1 MKSLY
6 ESILSSTN
14 VGKAPLVRAW
24 LEEHDIK
31 NYTINTRGEIDID
44 GDVDLSYKN
53 IKEFPYFIQFGTI
66 KGNFDCKHNNLTSLK
81 GVPRE
86 VKETFDCSCN
96 DLTSLE
102 GAPEKVGRSF
112 DCAHNYITSL
122 EGAPDKIKGYFDCG
136 CNEIK
141 DLKGAPKVV
150 GGYFDCG
157 DNNLT
162 SLKGSPKVVGGNF
175 ICRNNTAR
183 FSEEDVNKVCKVESK
198 SIWV

>member
-1 MKSLY
+1 MKTLY

-14 VGKAPLVRAW
+14 TGKAPLVKAW

-31 NYTINTRGEIDID
+31 NYTINTRGDIDID
-44 GDVDLSYKN
+44 GDIKITYKN
-53 IKEFPYFIQFGTI
+53 IKEFPSFIQFGTT
-66 KGNFDCKHNNLTSLK
+66 KGNFDCKHKNLISLK
-81 GVPRE
+81 GAPRE
-86 VKETFDCSCN
+86 VKGTFDCSCN

-102 GAPEKVGRSF
+102 GAPEKVGGSF
-112 DCAHNYITSL
+112 DCAHNNLTSL

-141 DLKGAPKVV
+141 DLKGSPKVV
-150 GGYFDCG
+150 GGYFHCG

-175 ICRNNTAR
+175 ICRNNLVQ
-183 FSEEDVNKVCKVESK
+183 FSEDDVSKVCKVESK

>member
-1 MKSLY
+1 MKTLY

-14 VGKAPLVRAW
+14 TGKVSLVKAW
-24 LEEHDIK
+24 LEEYGIK
-31 NYTINTRGEIDID
+31 NYTINQQGEIDIN
-44 GDVDLSYKN
+44 GDIKLTYKN
-53 IKEFPYFIQFGTI
+53 IKEFPYFIQFGTV

-86 VKETFDCSCN
+86 VKGNFDCACN

-102 GAPEKVGRSF
+102 GAPAKVGGSF
-112 DCAHNYITSL
+112 DCAHNHLTSL
-122 EGAPDKIKGYFDCG
+122 DGAPEKIKGYFDCG
-136 CNEIK
+136 SNNIK

-162 SLKGSPKVVGGNF
+162 SLKGAPKEVGGNF
-175 ICRNNTAR
+175 FCQNNTAQ
-183 FSEEDVNKVCKVESK
+183 FSENDVRKVCKVK
-198 SIWV
+198 TSIWV

>member
-14 VGKAPLVRAW
+14 TGKAPLIRAW
-24 LEEHDIK
+24 LEEHGIK
-31 NYTINTRGEIDID
+31 NYTINTQGEIDIN
-44 GDVDLSYKN
+44 GDIKITYKN

-66 KGNFDCKHNNLTSLK
+66 KGNFDCKHNNLISLK
-81 GVPRE
+81 GAPRE
-86 VKETFDCSCN
+86 VKGTFDCACN

-102 GAPEKVGRSF
+102 GAPEKVGGSF

-150 GGYFDCG
+150 GGYFHCG

-175 ICRNNTAR
+175 ICRNNLVQ
-183 FSEEDVNKVCKVESK
+183 FSEEDVSKVCKVEN
-198 SIWV
+198 IWV

>member
-14 VGKAPLVRAW
+14 TGKAPLVRAW
-24 LEEHDIK
+24 LEEHGIK
-31 NYTINTRGEIDID
+31 NYTINTQGEIDIN
-44 GDVDLSYKN
+44 GDIKITYKN

-66 KGNFDCKHNNLTSLK
+66 KGNFDCKHNNLISLK
-81 GVPRE
+81 GAPRE
-86 VKETFDCSCN
+86 VKGTFDCACN

-102 GAPEKVGRSF
+102 WAPAKVGGSF

-150 GGYFDCG
+150 GGYFHCG

-175 ICRNNTAR
+175 ICRNNPVQ
-183 FSEEDVNKVCKVESK
+183 FSEDDVSKVCKVEN
-198 SIWV
+198 IWV

>member
-14 VGKAPLVRAW
+14 TGKAPLIRAW
-24 LEEHDIK
+24 LEEHGIK
-31 NYTINTRGEIDID
+31 NYTINTQGEIDIN
-44 GDVDLSYKN
+44 GDIKITYKN

-66 KGNFDCKHNNLTSLK
+66 KGNFDCKHNNLISLK
-81 GVPRE
+81 GAPRE
-86 VKETFDCSCN
+86 VKGTFDCACN

-102 GAPEKVGRSF
+102 WAPAKVGGSF

-150 GGYFDCG
+150 GGYFHCG

-175 ICRNNTAR
+175 ICRNNPVQ
-183 FSEEDVNKVCKVESK
+183 FSEDDVSKVCKVEN
-198 SIWV
+198 IWV

>member
-14 VGKAPLVRAW
+14 TGKVSLVRAW
-24 LEEHDIK
+24 LEDHGIK
-31 NYTINTRGEIDID
+31 NYTINSKGEIDID
-44 GDVDLSYKN
+44 EDVKLTYKN
-53 IKEFPYFIQFGTI
+53 IKEFPYFIQFGTV
-66 KGNFDCKHNNLTSLK
+66 KGNFDCKHNNLISLK

-86 VKETFDCSCN
+86 VKGNFDCSCN

-112 DCAHNYITSL
+112 DCAHNHLTSL
-122 EGAPDKIKGYFDCG
+122 DGAPDKIKGYFDCRS
-136 CNEIK
+136 NSIE

-157 DNNLT
+157 NNNLT
-162 SLKGSPKVVGGNF
+162 SLKGSPKAVGGNF
-175 ICRNNTAR
+175 FCNSNIAQ
-183 FSEEDVNKVCKVESK
+183 FSEADVRKLCKVK
-198 SIWV
+198 TSIWV

>member
-14 VGKAPLVRAW
+14 TGKAPLVRAW

-66 KGNFDCKHNNLTSLK
+66 KGNFNCKHNNLTSLK

-86 VKETFDCSCN
+86 VKGTFDCSCN
-96 DLTSLE
+96 DLISLE
-102 GAPEKVGRSF
+102 GAPAKVGGSF

-150 GGYFDCG
+150 GGYFHCG

-175 ICRNNTAR
+175 ICRNNPVQ
-183 FSEEDVNKVCKVESK
+183 FSEDDVSKVCKVEN
-198 SIWV
+198 IWV

>member
-14 VGKAPLVRAW
+14 TGKAPLVRAW
-24 LEEHDIK
+24 LEEHGIK
-31 NYTINTRGEIDID
+31 NYTINTRGEIDVD
-44 GDVDLSYKN
+44 GDIKITYKN
-53 IKEFPYFIQFGTI
+53 IKEFPSFIQFGTV

-86 VKETFDCSCN
+86 VKGDFDCACN

-112 DCAHNYITSL
+112 DCAHNHLTSL

-136 CNEIK
+136 SNNIE

-150 GGYFDCG
+150 SGYFSCN

-175 ICRNNTAR
+175 ICRNNIAQ
-183 FSEEDVNKVCKVESK
+183 FSEDDVKKVCKVEN
-198 SIWV
+198 IWV

>member
-14 VGKAPLVRAW
+14 TGKVSLVRAW
-24 LEEHDIK
+24 LEEHGIK
-31 NYTINTRGEIDID
+31 NYTINKQGEIDIN
-44 GDVDLSYKN
+44 GDIEITYEN

-66 KGNFDCKHNNLTSLK
+66 KGNFDCKHNNLISLK
-81 GVPRE
+81 GAPRE
-86 VKETFDCSCN
+86 VKGTFDCACN

-102 GAPEKVGRSF
+102 GAPWKVGGSF
-112 DCAHNYITSL
+112 DCAHNNLTSL

-150 GGYFDCG
+150 GGYFHCG

-175 ICRNNTAR
+175 ICRNNLVQ
-183 FSEEDVNKVCKVESK
+183 FSEDDVSKVCKVEN
-198 SIWV
+198 IWV

>member
-14 VGKAPLVRAW
+14 TGKAPLIRAW
-24 LEEHDIK
+24 LEEHGIK
-31 NYTINTRGEIDID
+31 NYTINTRGDIDID
-44 GDVDLSYKN
+44 GDIKITYKN
-53 IKEFPYFIQFGTI
+53 IKEFPSFIQFGTI
-66 KGNFDCKHNNLTSLK
+66 KGNFDCKHNNLISLK
-81 GVPRE
+81 GAPRE
-86 VKETFDCSCN
+86 VKGTFDCSCN

-102 GAPEKVGRSF
+102 GAPEKVGGSF
-112 DCAHNYITSL
+112 DCAHNDLTSL

-150 GGYFDCG
+150 GGYFHCG

-175 ICRNNTAR
+175 ICRNNTAQ

>member
-14 VGKAPLVRAW
+14 TGKVSLVRAW
-24 LEEHDIK
+24 LEEYGIK
-31 NYTINTRGEIDID
+31 NYTINQLGEIDIN
-44 GDVDLSYKN
+44 GDIKLTYKN
-53 IKEFPYFIQFGTI
+53 IKEFPYFIQFGTV

-86 VKETFDCSCN
+86 VKGIFDCSCN

-102 GAPEKVGRSF
+102 GAPEKVEGSF
-112 DCAHNYITSL
+112 DCAHNDLTSL
-122 EGAPDKIKGYFDCG
+122 EGAPEKIKGYFDCG
-136 CNEIK
+136 SNNIK

-162 SLKGSPKVVGGNF
+162 SLKGAPKEVGGNF
-175 ICRNNTAR
+175 FCQNNTAQ
-183 FSEEDVNKVCKVESK
+183 FSKNDVIKVCKVEK

>member
-1 MKSLY
+1 MKTLY

-14 VGKAPLVRAW
+14 TGKVSLVKAW
-24 LEEHDIK
+24 LEEYGIK
-31 NYTINTRGEIDID
+31 NYTINQQGEIDIN
-44 GDVDLSYKN
+44 GDIKLTYKN
-53 IKEFPYFIQFGTI
+53 IKEFPYFIQFGTV

-86 VKETFDCSCN
+86 VKGNFDCACN

-102 GAPEKVGRSF
+102 WAPAKVGGSF
-112 DCAHNYITSL
+112 DCAHNHLTSL
-122 EGAPDKIKGYFDCG
+122 KGAPEKIKGYFDCG
-136 CNEIK
+136 SNNIK

-162 SLKGSPKVVGGNF
+162 SLKGAPKEVGGNF
-175 ICRNNTAR
+175 FCQNNTAQ
-183 FSEEDVNKVCKVESK
+183 FSENDVRKVCKVK
-198 SIWV
+198 TSIWV

>member
-14 VGKAPLVRAW
+14 TGKAPLVKAW

-31 NYTINTRGEIDID
+31 NYTINTRGDIDID
-44 GDVDLSYKN
+44 GDIKITYKN
-53 IKEFPYFIQFGTI
+53 IKEFPSFIQFGTI
-66 KGNFDCKHNNLTSLK
+66 KGNFDCKHNNLISLK
-81 GVPRE
+81 GAPRE
-86 VKETFDCSCN
+86 VKGTFDCSCN

-102 GAPEKVGRSF
+102 GAPEKVGGSF
-112 DCAHNYITSL
+112 DCAHNDLTSL

-150 GGYFDCG
+150 GGYFHCG

-175 ICRNNTAR
+175 ICRNNTAQ

>member
-1 MKSLY
+1 MKTLY

-14 VGKAPLVRAW
+14 TGKISLVRAW

-44 GDVDLSYKN
+44 GDIKLTYKN
-53 IKEFPYFIQFGTI
+53 IKEFPYFIQFGTV
-66 KGNFDCKHNNLTSLK
+66 KGNFDCKHNNLISLK

-86 VKETFDCSCN
+86 VKGNFDCSCN
-96 DLTSLE
+96 DL
-102 GAPEKVGRSF
+102 
-112 DCAHNYITSL
+112 TSL

-136 CNEIK
+136 SNNIE

-157 DNNLT
+157 NNNLT

-175 ICRNNTAR
+175 FCNSNIAQ
-183 FSEEDVNKVCKVESK
+183 FSEADVRKLCKVK
-198 SIWV
+198 TSIWV

>member
-14 VGKAPLVRAW
+14 TGKAPLIKAW
-24 LEEHDIK
+24 LEEHGIK
-31 NYTINTRGEIDID
+31 NYTINNKGEIDVD
-44 GDVDLSYKN
+44 GDIELTYMN
-53 IKEFPYFIQFGTI
+53 IKEFPSFIQFGTV

-86 VKETFDCSCN
+86 VKGDFDCACN

-112 DCAHNYITSL
+112 DCAHNYLTSL
-122 EGAPDKIKGYFDCG
+122 KGAPDKIKGYFDCTS
-136 CNEIK
+136 NNIE

-150 GGYFDCG
+150 SGYFSCN

-175 ICRNNTAR
+175 ICRNNIAQ
-183 FSEEDVNKVCKVESK
+183 FSEDDVKKVCKVEN
-198 SIWV
+198 IWV

>member
-6 ESILSSTN
+6 ENILSSTN
-14 VGKAPLVRAW
+14 AGKVSLVKAW
-24 LEEHDIK
+24 LDEHNIK
-31 NYTINTRGEIDID
+31 NYTINTRGEIDVD
-44 GDVDLSYKN
+44 GDIKITYKN
-53 IKEFPYFIQFGTI
+53 IKEFPSFIQFGTV

-86 VKETFDCSCN
+86 VKGNFDCSCN

-112 DCAHNYITSL
+112 DCAHNHLTSL
-122 EGAPDKIKGYFDCG
+122 DGAPDKIKGYFDCRS
-136 CNEIK
+136 NSIE

-157 DNNLT
+157 NNYLT
-162 SLKGSPKVVGGNF
+162 SLKGSPKAVGGNF
-175 ICRNNTAR
+175 FCNSNIAQ
-183 FSEEDVNKVCKVESK
+183 FSETDVRKLCKVK
-198 SIWV
+198 TSIWV

>member
-14 VGKAPLVRAW
+14 TGKAPLIRAW
-24 LEEHDIK
+24 LEEHGIK
-31 NYTINTRGEIDID
+31 NYTINTRGEIDVD
-44 GDVDLSYKN
+44 GDIKITYKN
-53 IKEFPYFIQFGTI
+53 IKEFPSFIQFGTV

-86 VKETFDCSCN
+86 VKGDFDCACN

-112 DCAHNYITSL
+112 DCAHNYLTSL
-122 EGAPDKIKGYFDCG
+122 KGAPDKIKGYFDCTS
-136 CNEIK
+136 NNIE

-150 GGYFDCG
+150 SGYFSCN

-175 ICRNNTAR
+175 ICRNNIAQ
-183 FSEEDVNKVCKVESK
+183 FSEDDVKKVCKVEN
-198 SIWV
+198 IWV

>member
-14 VGKAPLVRAW
+14 TGKAPLIRAW
-24 LEEHDIK
+24 LEEHGIK
-31 NYTINTRGEIDID
+31 NYTINTQGEIDIN
-44 GDVDLSYKN
+44 GDIKITYKN

-66 KGNFDCKHNNLTSLK
+66 KGNFDCKHNNLISLK
-81 GVPRE
+81 GAPRE
-86 VKETFDCSCN
+86 VKGTFDCACN

-102 GAPEKVGRSF
+102 WATAKVGGSF

-150 GGYFDCG
+150 GGYFHCG

-175 ICRNNTAR
+175 ICRNNLVQ
-183 FSEEDVNKVCKVESK
+183 FSEEDVSKVCKVEN
-198 SIWV
+198 IWV

>member
-14 VGKAPLVRAW
+14 TGKAPLVRAW
-24 LEEHDIK
+24 LEEHGIK
-31 NYTINTRGEIDID
+31 NYTINNKGEIDVD
-44 GDVDLSYKN
+44 GDVKLTYKN
-53 IKEFPYFIQFGTI
+53 IKEFPYFIQFGTV

-86 VKETFDCSCN
+86 VKGTFDCSRN

-102 GAPEKVGRSF
+102 GAPKKVGEDF

-122 EGAPDKIKGYFDCG
+122 KGVPDKIKGSFDCG
-136 CNEIK
+136 GNNLE

-150 GGYFDCG
+150 GGYFSCKN
-157 DNNLT
+157 NNLT
-162 SLKGSPKVVGGNF
+162 SLKGAPRVVGGNF
-175 ICRNNTAR
+175 WCTYNTAQ
-183 FSEEDVNKVCKVESK
+183 FSEDDVNKVCKVESK